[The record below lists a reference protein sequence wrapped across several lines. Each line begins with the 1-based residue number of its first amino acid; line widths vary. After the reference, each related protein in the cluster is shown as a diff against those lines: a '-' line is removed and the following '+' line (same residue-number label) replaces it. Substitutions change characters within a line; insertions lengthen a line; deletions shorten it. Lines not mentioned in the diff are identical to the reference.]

1 MLGQTPIIVSI
12 IRIIQ
17 SIIRRIASIILITAH
32 ITLITASIILIVQMV
47 FMTILAIALVIGPIK
62 QVADIITMT
71 MMVTGLVIVIR
82 KGVRITMLYAI
93 FSDIH
98 SNLQAYEA
106 CINDFKNEK
115 VDKYYCVGDIVGY
128 GANPIECINLTKE
141 LNCPI
146 VCGNHDLA
154 ATGKITN
161 DNFNSSAKEAVIWTQ
176 GELQNSDKDYLNSLP
191 FVYNEGEFT
200 LVHSSLYLPEEFG
213 YVTNS
218 DDAGLCMKQQ
228 KTKLCFIGHSHIP
241 GIFEKT
247 KDNQVKVTPET
258 KIQIKENTQYLV
270 NVGSIGQPRDGDW
283 KACYCLYD
291 DAKDILHFKR
301 LKYDVNAASK
311 AIVDVGLPKHLS
323 ERLKHGA

>member
-1 MLGQTPIIVSI
+1 
-12 IRIIQ
+12 
-17 SIIRRIASIILITAH
+17 
-32 ITLITASIILIVQMV
+32 
-47 FMTILAIALVIGPIK
+47 
-62 QVADIITMT
+62 
-71 MMVTGLVIVIR
+71 
-82 KGVRITMLYAI
+82 MLYGI

-106 CINDFKNEK
+106 FLDDAKKEK
-115 VDKYYCVGDIVGY
+115 ADKHICVGDIVGY
-128 GANPIECINLTKE
+128 GANPKECIELTRE
-141 LNCPI
+141 LNCPT

-154 ATGKITN
+154 ATGKIPKN
-161 DNFNSSAKEAVIWTQ
+161 RFNSSAKEAAIWTQ

-191 FVYNEGEFT
+191 FVHNEGEFT
-200 LVHSSLYLPEEFG
+200 LVHGSLYLPEKFN
-213 YVTNS
+213 YV
-218 DDAGLCMKQQ
+218 AGLNDAELCMNQQ
-228 KTKLCFIGHSHIP
+228 KTKLCFVGHSHVP
-241 GIFEKT
+241 GIFEKIE
-247 KDNQVKVTPET
+247 DNQVSMIIQT
-258 KIQIKENTQYLV
+258 KIQLKENAQYLV